1 MVAGFLSSS
10 VPPRGVPCAER
21 RERQAFF
28 RPRWT
33 SGPCP
38 RRPMAR
44 LLQIG
49 RLTLNRM
56 TQWRG
61 GAERHNKDEGTTSV
75 GPLPGGRRASPAASG
90 VVELPAPRS
99 RSEQL
104 THCTPRSWE
113 IHRSGLYRTLCE
125 PACDAYSLKLAATGR
140 RSHAPG
146 TRRGR
151 VIAQCSIST
160 RLLTLTR
167 LLLSGSTRQLRLQ
180 PPRPSPRGIGR
191 ASTTVPRLGGSVSE
205 SAESVNRI
213 RTGGLFLQEHS
224 FEWHHRIWNRRTS

>member
-75 GPLPGGRRASPAASG
+75 GPLSGGRRASPAASG

-140 RSHAPG
+140 RSHVRG
-146 TRRGR
+146 TRRR
-151 VIAQCSIST
+151 RAITQCSVST
-160 RLLTLTR
+160 GLLTSAR
-167 LLLSGSTRQLRLQ
+167 LLLRGSARQLRLQ
-180 PPRPSPRGIGR
+180 SPRSSAREIGR
-191 ASTTVPRLGGSVSE
+191 ASAMVPRLEGFVPEDAELVNQVEKGGF
-205 SAESVNRI
+205 
-213 RTGGLFLQEHS
+213 FLQEHS